1 MIIRVQV
8 VRISCGIDDAAV
20 ASHFPIMAKTP
31 KTRQPQIPDRP
42 PTRLY
47 LITPPVIDDLEPFAR
62 DLEAALGAGDV
73 AALQVRLKPAD
84 DATIRA
90 AVERL
95 APIARAHDVALIL
108 NDRPD
113 LAQALGC
120 DGVHVGQSDA
130 SVASARR
137 IMGANA
143 MIGATCHDSRD
154 LAMDAAEAG
163 ADYVAFGAFFPT
175 GTKETTHRPDPE
187 ILTVWQETVEI
198 PCVAI
203 GGVTA
208 ETAGHLARAGADF
221 VAVSA
226 AVWGH
231 VDGPAAGVKAIN
243 AALAHAAGATD

>member
-1 MIIRVQV
+1 MSQNIPER
-8 VRISCGIDDAAV
+8 
-20 ASHFPIMAKTP
+20 
-31 KTRQPQIPDRP
+31 PQAQ
-42 PTRLY
+42 LY
-47 LITPPVIDDLEPFAR
+47 LITPPVIDDLEAFAR
-62 DLEAALGAGDV
+62 DLEAALGAGEV

-84 DATIRA
+84 DATIVR

-95 APIARAHDVALIL
+95 GPIARAHGVAVIL

-113 LAQALGC
+113 LAHATGC
-120 DGVHVGQSDA
+120 DGVHVGQEDA

-143 MIGATCHDSRD
+143 MIGATCHDSRE

-175 GTKETTHRPDPE
+175 DTKATTHRPEPE
-187 ILTVWQETVEI
+187 ILTIWQETIEI

-208 ETAGHLARAGADF
+208 ENAGELARAGADF

-226 AVWGH
+226 GVWRH
-231 VDGPAAGVKAIN
+231 PQGPAAGVRALN
-243 AALAHAAGATD
+243 AALEKAHGGG

>member
-1 MIIRVQV
+1 
-8 VRISCGIDDAAV
+8 
-20 ASHFPIMAKTP
+20 MAKTSQ
-31 KTRQPQIPDRP
+31 TRQPQIPERP

-47 LITPPVIDDLEPFAR
+47 LITPPVIDDLEAFAG

-84 DATIRA
+84 DAAITA

-95 APIARAHDVALIL
+95 GPIARAHDVALIL

-120 DGVHVGQSDA
+120 DGAHVGQSDV

-137 IMGANA
+137 IMGGNA

-154 LAMDAAEAG
+154 LAMEAAEAG

-175 GTKETTHRPDPE
+175 DTKETTYRPDPE
-187 ILTVWQETVEI
+187 ILTIWQQTVEI

-203 GGVTA
+203 GGINA
-208 ETAGHLARAGADF
+208 DNAGGLARAGADF

-226 AVWGH
+226 AVWRH
-231 VDGPAAGVKAIN
+231 PEGPAAGVRSMN
-243 AALAHAAGATD
+243 AALNAAVVEAQAAT